1 MKNKILFAIILI
13 IGMNPN
19 LLAQTSLDDY
29 LKKEVELEDSINL
42 LQSQTNGI
50 KQKITD
56 SYQDVFEKLGMPN
69 KKTDRNVEIVQ
80 NAVVE
85 KKKESIRNV
94 KASATEIEVNKL
106 ISKSKRKH
114 DELIDLQNED
124 NALNDLIIKNNQLD
138 TEIAN
143 LINDSTA
150 TYSEYSKSS
159 NNKREKQN
167 DVKKLKDSLVNKSMD
182 SNGSIESPNQL
193 LLYVYEENIKKL
205 NQLLKGDFFN
215 MQEVEAEK
223 QKIPENYFNDDV
235 FENLRIKYNNYKNAV
250 EYVDTAIWLLK
261 ISYDNQIK
269 YTEVNFKKNRILF
282 KIIEPAQES
291 ILDDIYTGLKRYCIY
306 NNEIYGHVESEF
318 KNFSKNNKSEEQKFI
333 DKYKDFHYEFLEKEF
348 WKFYEGVIS
357 GKYNNINQCNIK
369 PFICK

>member
-1 MKNKILFAIILI
+1 MKNKILFTIILI

-42 LQSQTNGI
+42 LQSQTDGI

-56 SYQDVFEKLGMPN
+56 SYQDVFETLGMPN
-69 KKTDRNVEIVQ
+69 KKTDRNIEIVQ
-80 NAVVE
+80 YAVVE

-106 ISKSKRKH
+106 ISKYNKNHIELVGLQKK
-114 DELIDLQNED
+114 DKELIELINK
-124 NALNDLIIKNNQLD
+124 NDQFD
-138 TEIAN
+138 TEIEK
-143 LINDSTA
+143 LIIDSTK
-150 TYSEYSKSS
+150 TYSDYSNSI
-159 NNKREKQN
+159 NAKRKEQN

-182 SNGSIESPNQL
+182 SDSSIESPNQL
-193 LLYVYEENIKKL
+193 FLYLYEENIKKL
-205 NQLLKGDFFN
+205 NQLLKGDFSN

-223 QKIPENYFNDDV
+223 QKIPDNHFNDNV
-235 FENLRIKYNNYKNAV
+235 FENLRIKYNNYKNAA
-250 EYVDTAIWLLK
+250 EYVDTAIGLLK
-261 ISYDNQIK
+261 ISYNNQIN

-306 NNEIYGHVESEF
+306 NKEFYDYIESNF
-318 KNFSKNNKSEEQKFI
+318 KNFSKNNNSEQQRFI
-333 DKYKDFHYEFLEKEF
+333 DEYKDFHYEFLEKEF
-348 WKFYEGVIS
+348 WNFYEGMIS

-369 PFICK
+369 YFNCN